1 MLLTMLFFII
11 TRKRYN
17 IYNIRASNSFM
28 FIGYCIKQ
36 KLESEKVKE
45 INYYQKFVLSIHV
58 KCLILK
64 IMS

>member
-1 MLLTMLFFII
+1 MPLTMLFFII

-36 KLESEKVKE
+36 KLESEKVK
-45 INYYQKFVLSIHV
+45 
-58 KCLILK
+58 
-64 IMS
+64 